1 MKQNAD
7 NIKIFNILGTRR
19 IWYGISITLVVASV
33 VVWAMYGFNLGIDF
47 TGGSLLQVKYE
58 TTDPSIGAP
67 EADVITQQ
75 VLDSGVTEAVV
86 QPSDET
92 TVIIKTPFLENEQR
106 QAVLDVLSASVDGKV
121 IEESFESIGPTIG
134 QELRSKAVTALIMVV
149 IAIIIYVAIAFRKI
163 SKGPVPSWAYGV
175 SAIIA
180 LMHDI
185 IITVGIFIVLGHFY
199 GVQIN
204 VMFITAL
211 LTILGFSVND
221 TIVVFDRIREGL
233 RRSKQTDF
241 EGVINESIN
250 FTMMRSLNTSITTL
264 IVLTALLLF
273 GGESIRY
280 FIVALIIGI
289 TVGTYSSIFIAS
301 PLLLLWQKLLKR

>member
-1 MKQNAD
+1 MKQITD
-7 NIKIFNILGTRR
+7 NIKIFNIMGMRR
-19 IWYGISITLVVASV
+19 MWYSISLVLVVASIMA
-33 VVWAMYGFNLGIDF
+33 WAMYGFNLGIDF

-58 TTDPSIGAP
+58 MTDPAVAVPTTDI
-67 EADVITQQ
+67 ITQQ
-75 VLDSGVTEAVV
+75 VIATGVSEAIV
-86 QPSDET
+86 QSSDDT
-92 TVIIKTPFLENEQR
+92 GVIIKTPFLENAQR
-106 QAVLDVLSASVDGKV
+106 QAVLDTLSASVDGQV

-134 QELRSKAVTALIMVV
+134 EELRSKAVSALLMVM
-149 IAIIIYVAIAFRKI
+149 IAIIIYVSIAFRKI

-180 LMHDI
+180 LIHDVV
-185 IITVGIFIVLGHFY
+185 ITVGVFVVLGHFY

-233 RRSKQTDF
+233 KRSKQTDF

-264 IVLTALLLF
+264 IVLAALLLF

-280 FIVALIIGI
+280 FIIALMIGI
-289 TVGTYSSIFIAS
+289 TIGTYSSIFIAS
-301 PLLLLWQKLLKR
+301 PSLLIWQKLLKR